1 MAHFFGFTSNKT
13 VTERFPLFDSGFNP
27 EWTPPV
33 MTGGSNFIYCT
44 PVRAAQTQYFI
55 KKFGITKKYALSK
68 VVNIYIP
75 YNANPTLRFQSGL
88 DR

>member
-33 MTGGSNFIYCT
+33 MTGGVQLHLLYSGNS
-44 PVRAAQTQYFI
+44 
-55 KKFGITKKYALSK
+55 GTKKIVMLYESEKAE
-68 VVNIYIP
+68 
-75 YNANPTLRFQSGL
+75 
-88 DR
+88 